1 MELVR
6 GVCQD
11 LAPALR
17 RSFKFSEP
25 NLVERCRDFLQE
37 PPDVKRDREFLEQK
51 LRRLTRAEDE
61 LRNFWGP

>member
-1 MELVR
+1 M
-6 GVCQD
+6 CQD

-25 NLVERCRDFLQE
+25 NPVERCHDFLQE
-37 PPDVKRDREFLEQK
+37 PPDVRRDREFLEQK
-51 LRRLTRAEDE
+51 LRRLALAEDE

>member
-6 GVCQD
+6 GVCRD

-51 LRRLTRAEDE
+51 RRRLARAEDE
-61 LRNFWGP
+61 LNNFWCP